1 MQISVFSVYNL
12 TKGKQVV
19 DENGF
24 EPDLILQNYT
34 GCLNLLRASIDG
46 LQESELGFS
55 RDQDE
60 WTIREIIHH
69 ITDGDYIWKICI
81 QRALGEGEQPFHL
94 KWYWE
99 SDQVR
104 WSHLWEY
111 SSRDIETSLA
121 LLEANRNHTVEL
133 LRRVPSSLSRTIK
146 IEWPSGDQ
154 EEVNVA
160 WVLEMQT
167 SHNEGHVEE
176 IRKIREAGNLQRNR
190 SA

>member
-1 MQISVFSVYNL
+1 M
-12 TKGKQVV
+12 
-19 DENGF
+19 DEN
-24 EPDLILQNYT
+24 ELEQDWILQNFT
-34 GCLNLLRASIDG
+34 GCVILLEASIDG

-55 RDQDE
+55 YKHDE

-69 ITDGDYIWKICI
+69 IADGDYIWKTCI
-81 QRALGEGEQPFHL
+81 QRALGVGEHPFHL

-99 SDQVR
+99 TDQVR

-133 LRRVPSSLSRTIK
+133 LRKIPGSLSRTIK
-146 IEWPSGDQ
+146 IEWPSGGHQ
-154 EEVNVA
+154 EVNIK

-167 SHNEGHVEE
+167 SHIEGHIEE
-176 IRKIREAGNLQRNR
+176 LRSIREAGNF
-190 SA
+190 

>member
-1 MQISVFSVYNL
+1 
-12 TKGKQVV
+12 V
-19 DENGF
+19 DENEF
-24 EPDLILQNYT
+24 EQNLILQNYT

-55 RDQDE
+55 MKHGE

-133 LRRVPSSLSRTIK
+133 LRRVP
-146 IEWPSGDQ
+146 GDQ
-154 EEVNVA
+154 EEVNVE

-167 SHNEGHVEE
+167 SHIERHIEE
-176 IRKIREAGNLQRNR
+176 IRTIREAGNFQ
-190 SA
+190 